1 MGRPRRVALPI
12 TLPQSVVL
20 LLHYGLRINSCLICA
35 LARNRTSIKRLET
48 FRSVRWTTRAHLR
61 LLWMLSRFFG
71 FDKLNFFLYYVCILS
86 GCCVTVARTVWDRL
100 VWVRIPAARHEVALG
115 FEPSKGGRGKV
126 FSPCRKLFKT
136 EGFERRPPRVDGG
149 PRVPFS
155 PPPPKK
161 FFS

>member
-1 MGRPRRVALPI
+1 
-12 TLPQSVVL
+12 
-20 LLHYGLRINSCLICA
+20 
-35 LARNRTSIKRLET
+35 
-48 FRSVRWTTRAHLR
+48 
-61 LLWMLSRFFG
+61 MLSRFFG

-136 EGFERRPPRVDGG
+136 EGFERRSPRLDGERRVLYPSSPTEIFLSKRG
-149 PRVPFS
+149 YNIAAVWHPSKVHARVQIPLPAPRASVP
-155 PPPPKK
+155 
-161 FFS
+161 